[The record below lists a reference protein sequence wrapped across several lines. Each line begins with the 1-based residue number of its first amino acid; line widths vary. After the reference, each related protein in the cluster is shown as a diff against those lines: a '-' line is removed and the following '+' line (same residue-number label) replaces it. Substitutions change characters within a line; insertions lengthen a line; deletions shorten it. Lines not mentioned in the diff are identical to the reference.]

1 MGQCAVVVMG
11 VSGSGKSTVGALL
24 ATALGAVFLDG
35 DDLHPPANVAKMKAG
50 RPLDDADR
58 APWLRAIAAWID
70 TRTADAPGVVACSA
84 LRRVYRDVLI
94 GPRTGVALVYLDG
107 DHAIIA
113 ARQAARPGHYMP
125 PSLLDSQFATLE
137 PPGPD
142 EHAITV
148 QIERSPAAIVADIV
162 SQLEGQP

>member
-1 MGQCAVVVMG
+1 MGQCAIVVMG
-11 VSGSGKSTVGALL
+11 VSGSGKSTVGTLL
-24 ATALGAVFLDG
+24 ATAMGAVFLDG

-70 TRTADAPGVVACSA
+70 ARTADAPGVVACSA

-107 DHAIIA
+107 DHDLIA

-125 PSLLDSQFATLE
+125 TSLLASQFATLE
-137 PPGPD
+137 PPVAD
-142 EHAITV
+142 EHPITV
-148 QIERSPAAIVADIV
+148 SIGEPPAIIVQHIMA
-162 SQLEGQP
+162 QL